1 MIHAKADVMDQTRN
15 MRALVI
21 EDDPEMANLVA
32 TLLRRKYSIDA
43 EIAGDCATAHRLL
56 TAEDFDLITL
66 DYRLPDGAGLD
77 LLDEITQSLEHPP
90 VIMVTGYGDEETAA
104 RSFRSRASGYVVKD
118 NRLPAMLAEAV
129 EKALAEISLKRIE
142 KELFNEKV
150 FIEDALNN
158 LPDLFI
164 VLDIDGNLF
173 RWNRRVAQ
181 ATGFSDAELGSMNFI
196 DLFRPEDSPA
206 LVETLRIMRDGG
218 QPARNVVLVP
228 RADESRVLDFSGRVL
243 LNPDGVAIGFC
254 GIAREISGRAGAPEE
269 AGGERQQ
276 LETLLQE
283 KSAEL
288 EKARESIR
296 MGEDQFSAIVGNS
309 PDIIVT
315 FDRQGRFLHSNRAS
329 ETILGYKPEEYA
341 HRQIFELVH
350 PDDRQPLIDAHLSVL
365 SEPGAVTSVEC
376 RFRHKDGTWR
386 TLETHSQGYTTPEGE
401 FRIIVNARDITDR
414 KMAEEQLR
422 EREAQLRMITNN
434 MRDVIIQTD
443 PNAIVTY
450 ISPSFQALLGYDQ
463 EEYVGKSIFEL
474 MKLLNPED
482 RDYITEATRE
492 GLKRWESNSVT
503 FRITRADGSELWI
516 EVLGAP
522 LLDDNNELVGGV
534 VTCRD
539 VTKRR
544 RAEEQVRRSKEK
556 YRSIFDLSPDFVYLV
571 DRDGYIVD
579 ANEALLEA
587 TGMSLE
593 QLRETNFMYFVVG
606 EYEDTIIAAVDRL
619 WDGKEVRGLELRAG
633 TAKGEAFLEI
643 NAIPLMEG
651 GSVKHILS
659 LARDITQRKHIEN
672 ELRRLN
678 SELEGYARTVSH
690 DLRTPITTIRLAGDH
705 LALAWEKRDEV
716 ADIGAEIERTV
727 KVIGVSAS
735 QAEILIKDLLTL
747 AMAGQETEELEEVD
761 VGATVQR
768 IVDEHASLI
777 KGRSADIRIEGD
789 LGKVR
794 ANPTH
799 IYQLFT
805 NLIDNAIKHND
816 KPRPEVEISY
826 RGNGPGGHVYVV
838 KDNGPGIPP
847 GEIEDVFMPFFKGAN
862 GYTGIGLAIVDKIIK
877 LYDGTVK
884 VYGNGGSSFEFSI
897 KSR

>member
-1 MIHAKADVMDQTRN
+1 MDPTRK

-21 EDDPEMANLVA
+21 EDDSEMANLVA
-32 TLLRRKYSIDA
+32 ALLRRKFSIEA
-43 EIAGDCATAHRLL
+43 EIAPDCATAHRLL

-77 LLDEITQSLEHPP
+77 LLDEITESLEHPP

-118 NRLPAMLAEAV
+118 NRLPAMLSGAV

-142 KELFNEKV
+142 KELLDEKV

-164 VLDIDGNLF
+164 VLDIVGNLF

-196 DLFRPEDSPA
+196 DLFRPEDAPA
-206 LVETLRIMRDGG
+206 LAEALRKMRDSGE
-218 QPARNVVLVP
+218 PVRDVVLVP
-228 RADESRVLDFSGRVL
+228 RADESRALEFYGRVL
-243 LNPDGVAIGFC
+243 LNHDGVAIGFC
-254 GIAREISGRAGAPEE
+254 GMAREITGRGGAPDE
-269 AGGERQQ
+269 ARRERER

-283 KSAEL
+283 RSAEL

-296 MGEDQFSAIVGNS
+296 MGEEQFSAIVGNS
-309 PDIIVT
+309 PDIIIT
-315 FDRQGRFLHSNRAS
+315 FDRKGRFLHSNRAS

-341 HRQIFELVH
+341 HRQIFELAH
-350 PDDRQPLIDAHLSVL
+350 PDDRQPLIDAHRRIL

-386 TLETHSQGYTTPEGE
+386 TLETYGQGFTTLEGE
-401 FRIIVNARDITDR
+401 YRIIINARDITDR
-414 KMAEEQLR
+414 KTAEEQLR
-422 EREAQLRMITNN
+422 EREQRLRMITNN

-443 PNAIVTY
+443 TGGITTY
-450 ISPSFQALLGYDQ
+450 ISPSFQALLGHDP
-463 EEYVGKSIFEL
+463 EEFLGKSVFEFMALLHPDDREYV
-474 MKLLNPED
+474 
-482 RDYITEATRE
+482 TEATRE
-492 GLKRWESNSVT
+492 GLKHFEPSNAT
-503 FRITRADGSELWI
+503 FRVTRADGSELWMETI
-516 EVLGAP
+516 GVP
-522 LLDDNNELVGGV
+522 LRDDSDNLVGGV

-544 RAEEQVRRSKEK
+544 RAEEQVRKSEEK
-556 YRSIFDLSPDFVYLV
+556 YRSIFNLSPDFVYLV

-587 TGMSLE
+587 TGMSIE

-606 EYEDTIIAAVDRL
+606 ENEDTIIAAVDSL
-619 WDGKEVRGLELRAG
+619 WDGQDVRGLELGAE
-633 TAKGEAFLEI
+633 TAKGAAFLEI
-643 NAIPLMEG
+643 NATPLTEG

-678 SELEGYARTVSH
+678 NELEGYARTVSH
-690 DLRTPITTIRLAGDH
+690 DLRTPITTVKLAGEH
-705 LALAWEKRDEV
+705 LARAWEKRDEI
-716 ADIGAEIERTV
+716 ADLGAEIERIA

-735 QAEILIKDLLTL
+735 QAEILIKDLLAL
-747 AMAGQETEELEEVD
+747 ALAGQEPEVLEEVD

-768 IVDEHASLI
+768 IVDEQVSI
-777 KGRSADIRIEGD
+777 IEGRGAVVRAEGD

-816 KPRPEVEISY
+816 KPRPEVEIIY
-826 RGNGPGGHVYVV
+826 RGNGPGGHIYVV

-847 GEIEDVFMPFFKGAN
+847 GEIKNVFMPFVKGTN

-877 LYDGTVK
+877 LYGGTVK

-897 KSR
+897 KNR